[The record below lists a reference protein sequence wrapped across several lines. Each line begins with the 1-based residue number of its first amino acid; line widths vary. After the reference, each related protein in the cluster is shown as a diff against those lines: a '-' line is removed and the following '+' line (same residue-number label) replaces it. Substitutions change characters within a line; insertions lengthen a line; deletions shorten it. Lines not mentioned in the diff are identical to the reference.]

1 MPIFTVGD
9 IVRGTQGALV
19 GGDLGV
25 PVAGVS
31 IDTRTL
37 AVGAVFFAIVGHDRD
52 GHAFLDDATAHGAAC
67 LIEAE

>member
-1 MPIFTVGD
+1 M
-9 IVRGTQGALV
+9 VRGTQGALV

-37 AVGAVFFAIVGHDRD
+37 AVGEVFFAIVGHERD
-52 GHAFLDDATAHGAAC
+52 GHAFLDDAAARAGG
-67 LIEAE
+67 LSRRLEPAR